1 MIDKLLREFAKE
13 NFGDKEGH
21 YLPVVHGRTQDI
33 KLFTLVVRESRYVLE
48 RPFKRYTY
56 TVVAGL
62 EHYVANGK
70 REEYEALKNKKV
82 QKHNEMA
89 SVEESEDGS
98 GAAR

>member
-13 NFGDKEGH
+13 NFGDKEGL

-33 KLFTLVVRESRYVLE
+33 KLFTLVVRTSRYVLE

-62 EHYVANGK
+62 EHYVADGK
-70 REEYEALKNKKV
+70 RKEYEALKNKKV
-82 QKHNEMA
+82 KKNNEIA
-89 SVEESEDGS
+89 SVGESEDGS